1 MNWKCIE
8 IRSHPDIN
16 LTKIRSWLG
25 IKKCPKPSKSAH
37 NQTTQWD
44 YPMRLLNEITQ
55 GWLKIWI
62 WQLWPKFITFFL
74 LWILIN
80 DTNIICLSSKNMQF
94 SKIRRLWLKNCVCH
108 APLKFQLQRGVA
120 DTIFEPHPPNFE
132 KICISYR
139 CSNDIN
145 VIFWYSQP
153 KIHKLKKTDFFD
165 LW

>member
-1 MNWKCIE
+1 MYHAESLSNRLK
-8 IRSHPDIN
+8 
-16 LTKIRSWLG
+16 TKVLKTNDLETSPG
-25 IKKCPKPSKSAH
+25 MT
-37 NQTTQWD
+37 QT
-44 YPMRLLNEITQ
+44 
-55 GWLKIWI
+55 WI
-62 WQLWPKFITFFL
+62 WQLWPKFITFFP

-80 DTNIICLSSKNMQF
+80 DTNIICLSSKNTQF
-94 SKIRRLWLKNCVCH
+94 FKIRRVWLKNCVCH

-153 KIHKLKKTDFFD
+153 KIHKLKKTNFFD
-165 LW
+165 LS

>member
-1 MNWKCIE
+1 MQSMHLLSFQNMTIQL
-8 IRSHPDIN
+8 DIYFKSN
-16 LTKIRSWLG
+16 NGSLLTYSG
-25 IKKCPKPSKSAH
+25 M
-37 NQTTQWD
+37 TQ
-44 YPMRLLNEITQ
+44 
-55 GWLKIWI
+55 KWI

-94 SKIRRLWLKNCVCH
+94 SKIRRLWLKNWACH
-108 APLKFQLQRGVA
+108 APLNLKLQRGVA
-120 DTIFEPHPPNFE
+120 DSIFEPHPPNFE

-153 KIHKLKKTDFFD
+153 KIHKLKKTDFLDF
-165 LW
+165 W

>member
-1 MNWKCIE
+1 MHAYLYDVCRCFKDSRKFFYSE
-8 IRSHPDIN
+8 YSYSYPGM
-16 LTKIRSWLG
+16 T
-25 IKKCPKPSKSAH
+25 
-37 NQTTQWD
+37 QT
-44 YPMRLLNEITQ
+44 
-55 GWLKIWI
+55 WI
-62 WQLWPKFITFFL
+62 WQLWPKFITFFP

-80 DTNIICLSSKNMQF
+80 DTNIICLSSKNTQF
-94 SKIRRLWLKNCVCH
+94 FKIRRVWLKNCVYH
-108 APLKFQLQRGVA
+108 APLKLKLQRGVA